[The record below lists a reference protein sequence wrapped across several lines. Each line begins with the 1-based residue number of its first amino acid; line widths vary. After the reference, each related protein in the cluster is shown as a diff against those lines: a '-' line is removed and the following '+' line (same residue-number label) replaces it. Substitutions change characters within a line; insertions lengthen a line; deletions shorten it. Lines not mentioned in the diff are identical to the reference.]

1 MRSVSFSMPQR
12 TERVHDVTPTKQTRE
27 ESQTKRV
34 RDVKQAE
41 KRTKKNPR
49 LFRIRRK
56 PMTPQHQRQFAK
68 MLNSYQLRALRD
80 WHGFTEALPG
90 KKQLNDAQLFILQA
104 ANHCQ
109 HLYPASL
116 RKKMKQYLESLGEL
130 GEGMEADS
138 EALQQLVA
146 YEHYLEGLLSMLVLC
161 RKYDKRERKYKKRL
175 SNTSEDSN
183 EGENDEQPYSYRPL

>member
-41 KRTKKNPR
+41 KRTKKKPR

-68 MLNSYQLRALRD
+68 MLNSYQLKALRD
-80 WHGFTEALPG
+80 WHGFSEALPD
-90 KKQLNDAQLFILQA
+90 KKLLNDAQLFILQA

-161 RKYDKRERKYKKRL
+161 RKYDKRERKYKNKQRKL
-175 SNTSEDSN
+175 NDVE
-183 EGENDEQPYSYRPL
+183 EGENDEQPYSYRTL

>member
-1 MRSVSFSMPQR
+1 MPQR

-56 PMTPQHQRQFAK
+56 PMTPQQQRQFAK
-68 MLNSYQLRALRD
+68 MLNSYQVKALRD
-80 WHGFTEALPG
+80 WQGFSGALPD
-90 KKQLNDAQLFILQA
+90 KAQLNDAQLFILQA

-130 GEGMEADS
+130 GDEMEADS

-161 RKYDKRERKYKKRL
+161 RKYDQRERKYKSKQGL
-175 SNTSEDSN
+175 KNDLEALQK
-183 EGENDEQPYSYRPL
+183 GENDDQPYSHRPL